1 MGAAIFSGRAA
12 NGVMR
17 RRGPLFYAVSAVVAL
32 LWSAPAGAVTLRE
45 ELIQLLQN
53 HPRIKADEFA
63 AKSAAEQVR
72 GAFGGFL
79 PKLDLTSDTG
89 NETIHGPTTRNFEN
103 ETSSLVRK
111 KATAT
116 VTQKLF
122 DGFRAYE
129 TYGAANV
136 RREIAERTL
145 ASTRQQLI
153 LDGISA
159 FYGVLR
165 QSRLV
170 EIAAANE
177 QTIRQQ
183 SELEDERVQRGG
195 GTSLDVLTAKSRLQL
210 AREERIDLEMT
221 LRERA
226 ARYMQVFGHAPD
238 IGSLLPPVLQHTE
251 IPRNLDE
258 ATSIAYK
265 NNPALIASERQIEAA
280 DKNRGIAESALYPNL
295 DLVGQANWEKN
306 VDATV
311 GIRRDYSVLVK
322 LSWQLFSGFTAQANV
337 AAATLDKSAA
347 SETYQYNRRNVSEQL
362 EVAWQELMTAQRR
375 VEALQ
380 NAVAISEEVFEAR
393 RRLRDAG
400 RETAIVVLDAQREV
414 FQARS
419 RSVAATFDAQLAV
432 FKVLFA
438 MGMLGPDSLGLAEAS
453 DISRP
458 SGAPRTAPAGAPRT
472 P

>member
-1 MGAAIFSGRAA
+1 LLCAALASLLAGWSG
-12 NGVMR
+12 
-17 RRGPLFYAVSAVVAL
+17 SI
-32 LWSAPAGAVTLRE
+32 GAVTLRE

-53 HPRIKADEFA
+53 HPRIKADEYA

-79 PKLDLTSDTG
+79 PRLDLTSDTG
-89 NETIHGPTTRNFEN
+89 HETIHGPTTRNFEN
-103 ETSSLVRK
+103 ETSSMVRK

-145 ASTRQQLI
+145 ASTRQQLVF
-153 LDGISA
+153 DGISA

-183 SELEDERVQRGG
+183 FELEDERVQRGA

-210 AREERIDLEMT
+210 AHEERIELEMS

-238 IGSLLPPVLQHTE
+238 VGSMLPPVLQHSDL
-251 IPRNLDE
+251 PRNLDD
-258 ATSIAYK
+258 ATQIAFK
-265 NNPALIASERQIEAA
+265 NNPALIASERQIEVA
-280 DKNRGIAESALYPNL
+280 DKNRNIAESALYPNL

-306 VDATV
+306 IDAV
-311 GIRRDYSVLVK
+311 AGIRRDYSVLVK
-322 LSWQLFSGFTAQANV
+322 LSWQLFSGFTAQSNI

-347 SETYQYNRRNVSEQL
+347 SETYQYNRRSVSEQL
-362 EVAWQELMTAQRR
+362 EIAWQELMTAQRR
-375 VEALQ
+375 VEALA
-380 NAVAISEEVFEAR
+380 NAVTIAEEVFEAR

-414 FQARS
+414 FVARS
-419 RSVAATFDAQLAV
+419 RSVAATHDAQLAV

-438 MGMLGPDSLGLAEAS
+438 MGLLGPDSLGLAEAT
-453 DISRP
+453 DVSRP
-458 SGAPRTAPAGAPRT
+458 KGSQGAPRNP
-472 P
+472 